1 MKTENLNS
9 PKVAIVIRNFSS
21 TAGGAEKYCYELTNK
36 IKDKYD
42 VTVISQSVSNKIND
56 VVFLTIGKICKP
68 RFINHLFFAFQVR
81 KISIKEK
88 FDIVHSHD
96 IIPFA
101 DIYTVHVP
109 CFKTHLKKASGFKKF
124 LQYFGL
130 LISPRKL
137 IYLFLEGIVFNK
149 SSSKKIIS
157 VSELLSKNI
166 TYNFPDSQDPIVVYP
181 GIHEAKKNQA
191 KKNQAKK
198 NYFREKFKI
207 NNDDFVI
214 IFVGNGF
221 LRKGLPQII
230 RAMEYLNDK
239 KIFCFVA
246 GKGNPNEVLSEKNK
260 LNKKIFFLGEVKN
273 MEDFYSA
280 ANVLIHPTLGDTF
293 GMAVLEAMSKK
304 IPVIVSDKNLCGI
317 SEILSSREAIIL
329 KDSSNYIEIADNIKK
344 LKQNW
349 RLSADLSRNGY
360 QFSKYLSWDLTA
372 EKTITIYN
380 EFFSISKN

>member
-1 MKTENLNS
+1 MKTEDLNS
-9 PKVAIVIRNFSS
+9 PKIAIVIRNFSS
-21 TAGGAEKYCYELTNK
+21 TAGGAEKYCYELTKK

-56 VVFLTIGKICKP
+56 VVFITIGKIYKP

-124 LQYFGL
+124 LLYFGL

-137 IYLFLEGIVFNK
+137 IYLFLESIVFNK
-149 SSSKKIIS
+149 SNSKKIIS
-157 VSELLSKNI
+157 VSKLLSKNI
-166 TYNFPDSQDPIVVYP
+166 TFNFPDSQDPTVVYP
-181 GIHEAKKNQA
+181 GIHETKKNQTN
-191 KKNQAKK
+191 KH
-198 NYFREKFKI
+198 YFREEFKI

-239 KIFCFVA
+239 KIFCLVA

-260 LNKKIFFLGEVKN
+260 VNKKIFFLGEVKN

-317 SEILSSREAIIL
+317 SEILSSREAILL
-329 KDSSNYIEIADNIKK
+329 KDSSNYIEIADNIKR